1 MTALAVDLMGV
12 GLAQEQAVRL
22 GYSTSTTI
30 AGVGTAQSGG
40 AAIPADTTNVAA
52 TTGSGQTAFVLP
64 SGAELMSSYLVR
76 NTSSTAALVY
86 PQSGGY
92 INAASQNASVSIAQN
107 LARLFIRVSAD
118 RWISFLA
125 A

>member
-1 MTALAVDLMGV
+1 MSLAVDLMGA
-12 GLAQEQAVRL
+12 GLPQEQATRL
-22 GYSTSTTI
+22 GFSAATTI

-40 AAIPADTTNVAA
+40 AAIPAGVNNVAA
-52 TTGSGQTAFVLP
+52 TTGSGQTALVLP
-64 SGAELMSSYLVR
+64 GAAELFVPYFVR
-76 NTSSTAALVY
+76 NTSSTTALVF
-86 PQSGGY
+86 PQSSGY

-107 LARLFIRVSAD
+107 LARIFYRVSTD